1 MASYLSCG
9 CAPMEPD
16 PELIDMDLEELF
28 ENQRSGRP
36 SMRMQKGMR
45 GRGRGKQKSRMRSLS
60 KGRRSN
66 SRGRSLKERFG
77 KNDDWGRD
85 DYDDEEE
92 RHLGFGGRRESLA
105 KRLSGKS
112 NGKKDNSK
120 KVSISKYVEKIEL
133 QQRNPRAPSRRHGVA
148 TITAKREVSRSRG
161 LGQNRSR
168 SFDSAGRGNRG
179 MFLTKSRSMDSRDSR
194 GNNGGI
200 LRRTR
205 SADRGARSMSRT
217 RSKNRFDFPDYD
229 DDSYGDDYY

>member
-1 MASYLSCG
+1 MASYLTCG

-16 PELIDMDLEELF
+16 PELIDMDLEELW
-28 ENQRSGRP
+28 ENQRNGRP
-36 SMRMQKGMR
+36 SMRMQKGL
-45 GRGRGKQKSRMRSLS
+45 RGRGKQKSRMRSLS
-60 KGRRSN
+60 KGRRRSN

-85 DYDDEEE
+85 DYDEEEEE

-105 KRLSGKS
+105 KRFSGKS
-112 NGKKDNSK
+112 NTKKDNSK

-133 QQRNPRAPSRRHGVA
+133 QQRNPRAPSRRNGVT
-148 TITAKREVSRSRG
+148 TIRAKREVSRSRG
-161 LGQNRSR
+161 LSQNRSR

-179 MFLTKSRSMDSRDSR
+179 ILLTRSRSMDSRGSR
-194 GNNGGI
+194 GNNVGV

-205 SADRGARSMSRT
+205 SADKGARSMSRT